1 MAPEDSEF
9 VIVGAGLL
17 GLATAA
23 ALTRRGRQVTV
34 LEQATAGHPGAGSK
48 GSCRIFRL
56 GYPDPPYVALARQA
70 RGFWTDLEQAHRTQL
85 LTPAPQL
92 TFGAELGHVHQAMR
106 AVGARCELLPAAEA
120 GRWFPAVRVP
130 GPVLHEPGSSVINA
144 SAALGSLA
152 AALPDIREHTRVTAL
167 RDDGRRV
174 AVSTDDE
181 RLVCRA
187 VIVTAGPWTARLLGT
202 AGISLPAA
210 ATQEQVGY
218 LGLPGAV
225 LPAPAVRPD
234 LPILLEYGRGHA
246 SYGLPVPGAPLYK
259 TGLHHGGPATDPD
272 QQDQGR
278 DPGLAGKLA
287 GFVGRHLPG
296 LPADP
301 VSYER
306 CVYDNSPDEDFVVGR
321 IGNVVIGSGTSGHG
335 FKFGPLLGD
344 WLAAL
349 ATQKLDTAEPAA
361 LATQHPELANRFSP
375 HRFTG

>member
-1 MAPEDSEF
+1 MAREDSEF

-70 RGFWTDLEQAHRTQL
+70 RDFWTELEQARHIQL

-92 TFGAELGHVHQAMR
+92 TFGTELGQVHQAMR
-106 AVGARCELLPAAEA
+106 AAGARCELLPAAEA

-130 GPVLHEPGSSVINA
+130 GPVLHEPQSSVINA

-152 AALPDIREHTRVTAL
+152 GALPDVREQTRVTAIQ
-167 RDDGRRV
+167 DDGRRV
-174 AVSTDDE
+174 TVSSNAE
-181 RLVCRA
+181 RLACRA
-187 VIVTAGPWTARLLGT
+187 VIVTAGPWTARLLGP

-218 LGLPGAV
+218 LDLPGAV
-225 LPAPAVRPD
+225 LPAPAVRPG
-234 LPILLEYGRGHA
+234 LPILIEHGGHA
-246 SYGLPVPGAPLYK
+246 CYGLPVPGAPLYK

-272 QQDQGR
+272 QQDQDT
-278 DPGLAGKLA
+278 DPDLAGKLA
-287 GFVGRHLPG
+287 GFARRHLPG
-296 LPADP
+296 LRADP

-306 CVYDNSPDEDFVVGR
+306 CVYDNTPDGDFVIGR

-349 ATQKLDTAEPAA
+349 ATQEPAA
-361 LATQHPELANRFSP
+361 LPAQHPQLAERFSP
-375 HRFTG
+375 RRFTG